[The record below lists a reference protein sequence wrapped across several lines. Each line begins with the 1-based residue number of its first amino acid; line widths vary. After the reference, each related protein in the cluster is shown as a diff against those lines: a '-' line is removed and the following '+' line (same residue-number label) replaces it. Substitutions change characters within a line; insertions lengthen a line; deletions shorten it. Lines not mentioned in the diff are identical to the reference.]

1 MNFLELMNQVNNFD
15 VKNKEGMLEIV
26 NNININNE
34 NFNEWVENVFSEKIN
49 DFDMNKLPYLIDTL
63 YQTNDKTKFMLCC
76 MLLESTC
83 DKLSFI
89 THLENYPLFEEKF
102 KSLVPTLVTVYEQVD
117 NGVAN
122 CMSLII
128 MNKDPEFK
136 YFNQESKET
145 LIEATKRKLND
156 ILDYLKTS
164 NINPIV
170 FDDLEIIV
178 DIACYLKDNEISKII
193 DEIDH
198 LGKNGNADL
207 FIIKYKIINNLNISK
222 EKVQKFINEDEKL
235 FVLYNIMEKLHVN
248 NIYLKDVSQEQ
259 IAKSDMI
266 RWLSYP
272 TELGSA
278 PDKIELLG
286 EFIFNNTRCF
296 AFKFSKED
304 FHIKG
309 DLLGV
314 SGGYPMDKVSSM
326 TSGYTFSKF
335 EVLSE
340 NWQKQ
345 AKELVEFISE
355 YWKNR
360 ANDNKR

>member
-1 MNFLELMNQVNNFD
+1 MNFLELINQVNSFD
-15 VKNKEGMLEIV
+15 LKDKKAMLEIV
-26 NNININNE
+26 NNININNN

-63 YQTNDKTKFMLCC
+63 YQTNDKMKFMLCC

-89 THLENYPLFEEKF
+89 THLENYPLFEGKF
-102 KSLVPTLVTVYEQVD
+102 KILLPTLVTVYERVD

-128 MNKDPEFK
+128 INKDPEFK
-136 YFNQESKET
+136 YFDKESKEK

-156 ILDYLKTS
+156 ILNYLKTP

-178 DIACYLKDNEISKII
+178 DMACYLKDDAISKII

-198 LGKNGNADL
+198 LGENGNADL
-207 FIIKYKIINNLNISK
+207 FIIKYKIINDLNISK
-222 EKVQKFINEDEKL
+222 EKVQKFINEDDKL
-235 FVLYNIMEKLHVN
+235 FVLYNIMEKLNVN
-248 NIYLKDVSQEQ
+248 HIYLKDISQEQ

-286 EFIFNNTRCF
+286 EFNFNNTRCF
-296 AFKFSKED
+296 AFKFSKEN

-309 DLLGV
+309 DLIGV
-314 SGGYPMDKVSSM
+314 SGGYPMDKISSI

-335 EVLSE
+335 EVVSE
-340 NWQKQ
+340 DWEKQ
-345 AKELVEFISE
+345 AKKLVEFISE
-355 YWKNR
+355 YWK
-360 ANDNKR
+360 KKSKP